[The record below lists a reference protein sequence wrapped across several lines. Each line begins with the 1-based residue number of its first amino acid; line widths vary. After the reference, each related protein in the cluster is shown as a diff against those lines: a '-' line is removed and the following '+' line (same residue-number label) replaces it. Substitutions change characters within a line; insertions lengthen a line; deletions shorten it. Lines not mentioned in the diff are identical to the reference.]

1 MAGHGFPILS
11 LMILLPLAG
20 SAVILLAGA
29 RRASLFALA
38 AATATFLVTLIPL
51 GFFRNGESGFLF
63 VEHRPWIDALGISYH
78 VGVDG
83 LSLFLLPLTGFL
95 SVVAVLVSWNSV
107 KIRVKAYFVSLLVLE
122 AGMLGVFVALD
133 AILFYVFW
141 EAMLIPMFLIIGV
154 WGGGNRRY
162 AAVKFILYTVAG
174 SLFLLV
180 GFILMAFLS
189 ASQGTGFTFDL
200 TRWFLFPVPEDGQTG
215 LFLLFFIA
223 FAVKVPLIPFHT
235 WLPDA
240 HVEAPTAGSVI
251 LAGVL
256 LKMGVY
262 GILRFCFPLFPGAVA
277 LFTPAV
283 MALGIIG
290 VIYGALVAF
299 AQEDLKKLVAYS
311 SVSHMGLIVVGIFAM
326 NPAGLKGGIIQ
337 MLNHGLSTGALF
349 VLVGAIYERKKT
361 RNLKELGGLARSTP
375 VLALFFVLTMLSSVG
390 LPGLNGF
397 VGEFL
402 LLLGTFQFRWW
413 LGALA
418 ATSVILG
425 AVYLLWMTQ
434 RVLFEKDRSPGTD
447 PGADFGFRERFVM
460 TSMVLLMLF
469 IGLFPSG
476 LTDRLEPAAR
486 RLMTFT
492 VSRQAPAALSAA
504 GETIPIEET
513 IHEQDGFAKSPFAA
527 LPFIPRHGDAP
538 LRTSCSS
545 GFGQPAL
552 GSFYET
558 VGK

>member
-1 MAGHGFPILS
+1 MTVHGFPLLS

-20 SAVILLAGA
+20 SAAVLIGRERWAPYA
-29 RRASLFALA
+29 ALA
-38 AATATFLVTLIPL
+38 TTAATFLVTLVPL
-51 GFFRNGESGFLF
+51 NFFRAGEPGFLF
-63 VEHRPWIDALGISYH
+63 VEHRPWIDSLGISYH

-95 SVVAVLVSWNSV
+95 SVMAVLVSWNTV
-107 KIRVKAYFVSLLVLE
+107 KERVKAYFVSFLVLE
-122 AGMLGVFVALD
+122 AAMLGVFVALD
-133 AILFYVFW
+133 AVLFYVFW
-141 EAMLIPMFLIIGV
+141 EAMLVPMFLIIGV

-189 ASQGTGFTFDL
+189 ASHGTGFTFDL
-200 TRWFLFPVPEDGQTG
+200 NRWLLFPVPEARQRW
-215 LFLLFFIA
+215 LFLFFFVA

-240 HVEAPTAGSVI
+240 HVEAPTAGSVL

-277 LFTPAV
+277 FFTPAV
-283 MALGIIG
+283 MTLGIIG

-311 SVSHMGLIVVGIFAM
+311 SVSHMGLIMVGIFAM
-326 NPAGLKGGIIQ
+326 NPAGLKGGIVQ

-349 VLVGAIYERKKT
+349 ILVGAVYERKKT
-361 RNLKELGGLARSTP
+361 RNLNELGGLARSTP
-375 VLALFFVLTMLSSVG
+375 VLATFFVITMLSSAG

-402 LLLGTFQFRWW
+402 ILLGSFRFRWW
-413 LGALA
+413 LGSLA

-434 RVLFEKDRSPGTD
+434 RVLFETDRSPGKD
-447 PGADFGFRERFVM
+447 PGGDFNLRERFVM
-460 TSMVLLMLF
+460 TAMVLLMLA
-469 IGLFPSG
+469 IGLFPSS
-476 LTDRLEPAAR
+476 LTDRLEPAMR
-486 RLMTFT
+486 KLMTVT
-492 VSRQAPAALSAA
+492 VSLQTLAEPPAAA
-504 GETIPIEET
+504 EKIPIEGMT
-513 IHEQDGFAKSPFAA
+513 HAHRLS
-527 LPFIPRHGDAP
+527 R
-538 LRTSCSS
+538 S
-545 GFGQPAL
+545 
-552 GSFYET
+552 
-558 VGK
+558 